1 MADWSWNDII
11 DTAKNLGKSGAEVY
25 NAWKGNDNS
34 ADEETAY
41 LKGQLAAMEA
51 NQKAQLDA
59 DTIHIGEA
67 SISTSSLMWVIGG
80 TLGLLAIGLGLKKL
94 V

>member
-1 MADWSWNDII
+1 MSDWSWNDVI
-11 DTAKNLGKSGAEVY
+11 DAAKNLGKSGAEVY
-25 NAWKGNDNS
+25 NAWKGNDGN
-34 ADEETAY
+34 DEETAY
-41 LKGQLAAMEA
+41 LKGQLAAMQA
-51 NQKAQLDA
+51 NQQAQMEA

-94 V
+94 M